1 MQNISLF
8 FSKWKMLTLF
18 YKKLTDENKQLLLVK
33 KSLLYVKSTASGQS

>member
-33 KSLLYVKSTASGQS
+33 KAYCM